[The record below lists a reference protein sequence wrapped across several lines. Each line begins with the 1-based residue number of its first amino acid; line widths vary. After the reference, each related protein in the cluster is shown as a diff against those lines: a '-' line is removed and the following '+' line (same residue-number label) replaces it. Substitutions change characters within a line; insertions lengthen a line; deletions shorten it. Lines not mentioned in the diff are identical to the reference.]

1 MNIHITEL
9 MMTNAIALIKV
20 LVVVGAMMGAVPLMV
35 LWERKLLGY
44 IQQRLGPME
53 AGPWGILQTIADAAK
68 LFLKENTR
76 PDKVDGFLHTM
87 GPMMAIIPAIF
98 VLCVVPLGPV
108 FTIDFQNT
116 ALSLPGGLNITVA
129 DHVQRVGVG
138 ITDLNIGLL
147 FYLAVGS
154 IGVYGI
160 VLAGYSSN
168 SKYSLLGAI
177 RASAQMLSYEI
188 AIGLSLIGV
197 LLIGGTFELRPYIEQ
212 QAGGFWRWHVWSQP
226 IGFLIFLTAGFAET
240 NRLPFDLAEG
250 ESELGG
256 GFHTEYSSMKWAL
269 FFQAE
274 YMNMF
279 TFSGI
284 ICTLFLGGWR
294 PPFEWMMLGEPGTV
308 LYALC
313 GVAWFVLKFLA
324 FLSLFIWVRGTIPR
338 FRYDQLMDFG
348 WKIMFPAALVNMFV
362 TAAIMIFAGDRP
374 ADINAHPISGWMIL
388 VLFIA
393 GAGQVLG
400 WDWRLNAM
408 KRRLL
413 DYAR

>member
-1 MNIHITEL
+1 MILHISEFFMSNL
-9 MMTNAIALIKV
+9 IALIKV
-20 LVVVGAMMGAVPLMV
+20 LVIVGAMMLAVPLMV

-44 IQQRLGPME
+44 IQQRLGPVE
-53 AGPWGILQTIADAAK
+53 TGPWGILQTIVDGIK

-87 GPMMAIIPAIF
+87 APMMAIIPAIF
-98 VLCVVPLGPV
+98 VLSIVPLGPV
-108 FTIDFQNT
+108 FTITFEEWAWNG
-116 ALSLPGGLNITVA
+116 PFGLNVTIA
-129 DHVQRVGVG
+129 DHVQNVAMGV
-138 ITDLNIGLL
+138 TDLNIGLL
-147 FYLAVGS
+147 FYLAVSS
-154 IGVYGI
+154 IGVYGV

-168 SKYSLLGAI
+168 SKYSLLGAV

-197 LLIGGTFELRPYIEQ
+197 LIIGGTFELRPYIAQ
-212 QAGGFWRWHVWSQP
+212 QAGGFWHWHVWSQP
-226 IGFLIFLTAGFAET
+226 VGFLIFLVAGFAET

-294 PPFEWMMLGEPGTV
+294 PPFEWMMLGAPGTF

-313 GVAWFVLKFLA
+313 GVAWFVLKFLL
-324 FLSLFIWVRGTIPR
+324 FLSLFIWVRGTLPR

-362 TAAIMIFAGDRP
+362 TAAVVMFAGPRP
-374 ADINAHPISGWMIL
+374 QDPGAAPISGWIML
-388 VLFIA
+388 VLFVV
-393 GAGQVLG
+393 GVGQVLG
-400 WDWRLNAM
+400 WDWRLNVL

-413 DYAR
+413 NYAG